1 MKVLQINAVCGNC
14 STGKIAVDLYNVL
27 EKEGNDCVIAYG
39 RRGAPEGVK
48 TIKICGK
55 INNLFHIG
63 ISMIFDNTIDFTY
76 IRSKT
81 NKLLGR
87 ITKKDYFVASERL
100 EYKSV
105 KKVDN
110 SFKFI
115 TDKSYVINNLK
126 SGVVTFIGNIDSLGE
141 SVIIKGDDGF
151 DYYYSNI
158 ENINVKMYDYIDK
171 GIIIGSTIDNYFL
184 LTIVKDNKY
193 YNYEDFI

>member
-1 MKVLQINAVCGNC
+1 MKER
-14 STGKIAVDLYNVL
+14 KY
-27 EKEGNDCVIAYG
+27 
-39 RRGAPEGVK
+39 
-48 TIKICGK
+48 
-55 INNLFHIG
+55 INNLLLRTI
-63 ISMIFDNTIDFTY
+63 ISIILFFIMFFLLNNETIYKYINPIVFDNTIDFTY

-115 TDKSYVINNLK
+115 TDKFYVINNLK

-141 SVIIKGDDGF
+141 SVIVKGDDGF

-171 GIIIGSTIDNYFL
+171 GVIIGSTIDNYFL